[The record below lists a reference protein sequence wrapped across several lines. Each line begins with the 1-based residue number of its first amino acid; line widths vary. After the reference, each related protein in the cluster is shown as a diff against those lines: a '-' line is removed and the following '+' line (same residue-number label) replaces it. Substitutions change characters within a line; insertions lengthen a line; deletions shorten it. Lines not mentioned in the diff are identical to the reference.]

1 MSLYINVNDDCLKN
15 FSKEFY
21 VPGEFFELPN
31 IKVDQKKKD
40 ELSQGAKGVLSNL
53 GIQQFC
59 RKDFFITQS
68 SQTKFQRQQ
77 NVVPSKLES
86 S

>member
-1 MSLYINVNDDCLKN
+1 MFLVNSLN
-15 FSKEFY
+15 FRT
-21 VPGEFFELPN
+21 LN
-31 IKVDQKKKD
+31 LIKKKKD

-68 SQTKFQRQQ
+68 PQTKFQRQQ